1 MTVYRLADYF
11 IIIYFY
17 KYFKKSSGFINLTNS
32 TYLMEIKPK
41 TIKSAQLKN
50 LIVKQLYFDKALS
63 CAELSELF
71 DKSIPSITK
80 AVNELMSEGFVVEQG
95 YAPSSGGRRPLLYS
109 IKPDAMYILA
119 VAMDQLSTRI
129 QLLDLLNRPVADSL
143 TIDLKLHNSDE
154 ALGTLIKSINNYII
168 RTGIP
173 KEKIAGIGMGMP
185 GFINV
190 RQGINYTYL
199 SAGGK
204 SLTQYLK
211 DQIGLPVYI
220 DNDSS
225 LIALAE
231 QRFGI
236 AKAQQNVMVINLGW
250 GIGLGMIVNGEIF
263 RGHNGFAGELSH
275 IPLSDDEKLCACGKR
290 GCLETVASM
299 LVVVEKAIEGIKSGR
314 VTSLKTLDDVPS
326 KSLGDDIL
334 TAAGNGDQF
343 AIELLS
349 DAAYKIGKALA
360 ILIHIMNP
368 QTIVLSGRGARA
380 GKILL
385 APIQQALHK
394 YCIPRLAESTQLLI
408 SNLGFDAEL
417 IGSAVLMME
426 NFDKEVKTI
435 SSVLN

>member
-1 MTVYRLADYF
+1 
-11 IIIYFY
+11 
-17 KYFKKSSGFINLTNS
+17 
-32 TYLMEIKPK
+32 MEIKPK
-41 TIKSAQLKN
+41 TVKSAQLKN
-50 LIVKQLYFDKALS
+50 LIVKQLYFDTALS

-80 AVNELMSEGFVVEQG
+80 AVNELIAEGFVVEHG

-129 QLLDLLNRPVADSL
+129 QLLDLLNRPVADSM
-143 TIDLKLHNSDE
+143 TFDLRLLNNNE
-154 ALGTLIKSINNYII
+154 ALGILVKSINNYILKS
-168 RTGIP
+168 GIP

-199 SAGGK
+199 NAGNR
-204 SLTQYLK
+204 SLVQYLREE
-211 DQIGLPVYI
+211 IGLPVYI

-225 LIALAE
+225 LVALAE

-250 GIGLGMIVNGEIF
+250 GIGLGMIINNEIF
-263 RGHNGFAGELSH
+263 RGQNGFAGELSH
-275 IPLSDDEKLCACGKR
+275 IPLSDDDALCACGKR

-299 LVVVEKAIEGIKSGR
+299 QVVAEKAIEGIHNGR
-314 VTSLKTLDDVPS
+314 ATSVKETPAAS
-326 KSLGDDIL
+326 KALLDDIL
-334 TAAGNGDQF
+334 DAAGKGDQF

-368 QTIVLSGRGARA
+368 QAIVLSGRGARA

-394 YCIPRLAESTQLLI
+394 YCIPRLAESTQLMI
-408 SNLGFDAEL
+408 SDLGFDAEL
-417 IGSAVLMME
+417 IGAAVLMME
-426 NFDKEVKTI
+426 NFEKEVKSLPTR
-435 SSVLN
+435 LN

>member
-1 MTVYRLADYF
+1 
-11 IIIYFY
+11 
-17 KYFKKSSGFINLTNS
+17 
-32 TYLMEIKPK
+32 MEIKPK
-41 TIKSAQLKN
+41 TVKSAQLKN
-50 LIVKQLYFDKALS
+50 LIVKQLYFDTALS
-63 CAELSELF
+63 CADLSELF

-80 AVNELMSEGFVVEQG
+80 AVNELIADGFVVEHG

-129 QLLDLLNRPVADSL
+129 QLLDLLNRPVADSF
-143 TIDLKLHNSDE
+143 TFDLKLLNNDE
-154 ALGTLIKSINNYII
+154 ALDILVKSMSSYIT
-168 RTGIP
+168 RSGIP
-173 KEKIAGIGMGMP
+173 KEKIAGVGMGMP

-199 SAGGK
+199 NSGGK
-204 SLTQYLK
+204 NLNLYIREKL
-211 DQIGLPVYI
+211 GLPVYI

-275 IPLSDDEKLCACGKR
+275 IPLSEDDALCACGKR
-290 GCLETVASM
+290 GCLEIVASM
-299 LVVVEKAIEGIKSGR
+299 QVVAEKAIEGIHSGR
-314 VTSLKTLDDVPS
+314 ATSLKSSDTAPPKTL
-326 KSLGDDIL
+326 LDDIL
-334 TAAGNGDQF
+334 DAAGKGDQF

-349 DAAYKIGKALA
+349 DSAYKIGKALA

-426 NFDKEVKTI
+426 NFDKEVKTV
-435 SSVLN
+435 SKVTG

>member
-1 MTVYRLADYF
+1 METKPRTV
-11 IIIYFY
+11 
-17 KYFKKSSGFINLTNS
+17 KST
-32 TYLMEIKPK
+32 
-41 TIKSAQLKN
+41 QLKN

-80 AVNELMSEGFVVEQG
+80 AVNELMVEGFVVEQG

-129 QLLDLLNRPVADSL
+129 QLLDLFNHPVADSL
-143 TIDLKLHNSDE
+143 TLDLKLQHNNQ
-154 ALGTLIKSINNYII
+154 ALDILVKSINKYIANTSI
-168 RTGIP
+168 SR
-173 KEKIAGIGMGMP
+173 EKIAGIGIGMP
-185 GFINV
+185 GFVNV
-190 RQGINYTYL
+190 VQSINYTYL
-199 SAGGK
+199 NAGGK
-204 SLTQYLK
+204 SLAHYLREK
-211 DQIGLPVYI
+211 TGLPVYI

-231 QRFGI
+231 QKFGI

-250 GIGLGMIVNGEIF
+250 GIGLGMIVNGELF

-275 IPLSDDEKLCACGKR
+275 IPLSDDDSLCSCGKR

-299 LVVVEKAIEGIKSGR
+299 LVVSEKAIEGIKNGR
-314 VTSLKTLDDVPS
+314 VTSLKNRDEVPT
-326 KSLGDDIL
+326 KALGDEIL
-334 TAAGNGDQF
+334 EAAGKGDQF

-417 IGSAVLMME
+417 IGAAVLMME
-426 NFDKEVKTI
+426 NFDKEVKTVAN
-435 SSVLN
+435 VLS

>member
-1 MTVYRLADYF
+1 
-11 IIIYFY
+11 
-17 KYFKKSSGFINLTNS
+17 
-32 TYLMEIKPK
+32 METKPK
-41 TIKSAQLKN
+41 TLKSAQLKN
-50 LIVKQLYFDKALS
+50 MIVKQLYFDKALS
-63 CAELSELF
+63 CAELSDLF

-80 AVNELMSEGFVVEQG
+80 AVNELMTEGFVVEQG

-129 QLLDLLNRPVADSL
+129 QLLDLFNRPVADSL
-143 TIDLKLHNSDE
+143 MLELKVLNNDE
-154 ALGTLIKSINNYII
+154 ALGLLIKNINNYIA
-168 RTGIP
+168 GSNVP

-185 GFINV
+185 GFVNV
-190 RQGINYTYL
+190 IEGINYTYL
-199 SAGGK
+199 NAGGK
-204 SLTQYLK
+204 SLTQYMRE
-211 DQIGLPVYI
+211 QIGLPVYI

-231 QRFGI
+231 QKFGI

-250 GIGLGMIVNGEIF
+250 GIGLGMIIHNEIF

-275 IPLSDDEKLCACGKR
+275 IPLSDDDTLCTCGKR
-290 GCLETVASM
+290 GCLETAASM
-299 LVVVEKAIEGIKSGR
+299 LVVVQKAIQGIKDGR
-314 VTSLKTLDDVPS
+314 VTSLKNTDSSPS
-326 KSLGDDIL
+326 KALGEDIL
-334 TAAGNGDQF
+334 NAAEHGDQF
-343 AIELLS
+343 AIDLLS

-417 IGSAVLMME
+417 IGAAVLMME
-426 NFDKEVKTI
+426 NFDREVK
-435 SSVLN
+435 SLVNV

>member
-1 MTVYRLADYF
+1 
-11 IIIYFY
+11 
-17 KYFKKSSGFINLTNS
+17 
-32 TYLMEIKPK
+32 METKPK
-41 TIKSAQLKN
+41 TLKSAQLKN

-63 CAELSELF
+63 CAELSDLF

-129 QLLDLLNRPVADSL
+129 QLLDLFNHPVADSL
-143 TIDLKLHNSDE
+143 TIELKLLNNDE
-154 ALGTLIKSINNYII
+154 ALGLLIKNINSYIAN
-168 RTGIP
+168 TDIP

-185 GFINV
+185 GFVNV
-190 RQGINYTYL
+190 IEGINYTYL
-199 SAGGK
+199 NAGGR
-204 SLTQYLK
+204 SLTEYLRE
-211 DQIGLPVYI
+211 QIGLPVYI

-231 QRFGI
+231 QKFGI

-250 GIGLGMIVNGEIF
+250 GIGLGMIINNEIF

-275 IPLSDDEKLCACGKR
+275 IPLSDDDTLCTCGKR

-299 LVVVEKAIEGIKSGR
+299 LVVVQKAIEGIKDGR
-314 VTSLKTLDDVPS
+314 VTSLKNTDSSPS
-326 KSLGDDIL
+326 KALGEDIL
-334 TAAGNGDQF
+334 DAADKGDQF
-343 AIELLS
+343 AIDLLS

-417 IGSAVLMME
+417 IGAAVLMME
-426 NFDKEVKTI
+426 NFDKEVK
-435 SSVLN
+435 SLVNV

>member
-1 MTVYRLADYF
+1 
-11 IIIYFY
+11 
-17 KYFKKSSGFINLTNS
+17 
-32 TYLMEIKPK
+32 METKPK
-41 TIKSAQLKN
+41 IVKSAQLKN
-50 LIVKQLYFDKALS
+50 MIVKQLYFDKALS

-80 AVNELMSEGFVVEQG
+80 VVNELMSEGFVVEQG
-95 YAPSSGGRRPLLYS
+95 YAPSSGGRRPLLYA

-129 QLLDLLNRPVADSL
+129 QLLDLSNRPIAESL
-143 TIDLKLHNSDE
+143 TLELKLKDNNE
-154 ALGTLIKSINNYII
+154 ALAILIKNINSYIATTDVP
-168 RTGIP
+168 R
-173 KEKIAGIGMGMP
+173 EKIAGIGIGMP

-190 RQGINYTYL
+190 VQGINYTYL
-199 SAGGK
+199 NAGGK
-204 SLTQYLK
+204 SLRHYLK
-211 DQIGLPVYI
+211 QQTGLPVYI

-231 QRFGI
+231 QKFGI

-275 IPLSDDEKLCACGKR
+275 IPLSDDDRLCPCGKR
-290 GCLETVASM
+290 GCLEIVASL
-299 LVVVEKAIEGIKSGR
+299 LVVSQQAIEGIKNGR
-314 VTSLKTLDDVPS
+314 VTSLKNTDTIPS
-326 KSLGDDIL
+326 KALGDAIL
-334 TAAGNGDQF
+334 DAAGKGDQF
-343 AIELLS
+343 AIDLLS

-368 QTIVLSGRGARA
+368 QSIVLSGRGARA

-385 APIQQALHK
+385 APIQQAVHK
-394 YCIPRLAESTQLLI
+394 YCIPRIAESTQLMI

-417 IGSAVLMME
+417 IGAAVLMME
-426 NFDKEVKTI
+426 NFDKEVK
-435 SSVLN
+435 VLVNA

>member
-1 MTVYRLADYF
+1 
-11 IIIYFY
+11 
-17 KYFKKSSGFINLTNS
+17 
-32 TYLMEIKPK
+32 MEIKPK
-41 TIKSAQLKN
+41 TVKSAQLKN
-50 LIVKQLYFDKALS
+50 MIVKQLYFDKALS

-71 DKSIPSITK
+71 EKSIPSITK

-129 QLLDLLNRPVADSL
+129 QLLDLFNRPVADSL
-143 TIDLKLHNSDE
+143 TLELKLLNNNE
-154 ALGTLIKSINNYII
+154 ALDILIKNINNYIAN
-168 RTGIP
+168 TDVP

-185 GFINV
+185 GFVNV
-190 RQGINYTYL
+190 VQGINYTYL
-199 SAGGK
+199 NTGGK
-204 SLTQYLK
+204 SLTQHLRE
-211 DQIGLPVYI
+211 QTGLPVYI

-231 QRFGI
+231 QKFGI

-275 IPLSDDEKLCACGKR
+275 IPLSDDDALCACGKR

-299 LVVVEKAIEGIKSGR
+299 LVVVEQAIEGIKNGR
-314 VTSLKTLDDVPS
+314 VTSLKNTDSSPS
-326 KSLGDDIL
+326 KALGDDIL
-334 TAAGNGDQF
+334 EAAGKGDQF
-343 AIELLS
+343 AIDLLS

-417 IGSAVLMME
+417 IGAAVLMME
-426 NFDKEVKTI
+426 NFDKEIKTLAK
-435 SSVLN
+435 V

>member
-1 MTVYRLADYF
+1 
-11 IIIYFY
+11 
-17 KYFKKSSGFINLTNS
+17 
-32 TYLMEIKPK
+32 MEIKPK
-41 TIKSAQLKN
+41 SLKSAQLKN

-143 TIDLKLHNSDE
+143 TIELKLLNNNE
-154 ALGTLIKSINNYII
+154 ALGILVKTINDYIT
-168 RTGIP
+168 RTSIP

-199 SAGGK
+199 NAGG
-204 SLTQYLK
+204 SLTEYLK
-211 DQIGLPVYI
+211 EKIGLPVYI

-236 AKAQQNVMVINLGW
+236 AKAQHNVMVINLGW

-275 IPLSDDEKLCACGKR
+275 IPLSDDEKLCSCGKR
-290 GCLETVASM
+290 GCLEVAASM
-299 LVVVEKAIEGIKSGR
+299 LVVTEKAIEGIKGGR
-314 VTSLKTLDDVPS
+314 VTSLKIADDIPS
-326 KSLGDDIL
+326 KALGEDIL
-334 TAAGNGDQF
+334 TAADNGDQF

-394 YCIPRLAESTQLLI
+394 YCIPRLADSTQLLI

-417 IGSAVLMME
+417 IGAAVLMME
-426 NFDKEVKTI
+426 NFDKEVKTA
-435 SSVLN
+435 SPVLN